1 MSLLFLA
8 SMGVVAILLGI
19 ASQLPRSSAGYAAI
33 LALGIIA
40 GAVVVS
46 FIRGDE
52 GGPILLVGGVALVWL
67 HRWAGRDRRRLAMA
81 RFARDRGLEFQ
92 ARNREALSEDFRL
105 FGRGDGGRVRNVLQ
119 GEWDGVPVRA
129 MDYDYFVTRTMWV
142 FYPLKDWRRFSVAV
156 LDLGASVPLVL
167 AERNG
172 AAGLASDYMG
182 FHDVQLNSDEFNRR
196 FHVTADD
203 REFAYQFF
211 DLGMLRWLLNQPD
224 LLETE
229 VQGRR
234 ALVALARLEPDQMG
248 RLFDVAV
255 GFRSHIPALV
265 RRKYHVAD
273 PVVP

>member
-1 MSLLFLA
+1 MSLLFLGSLGA
-8 SMGVVAILLGI
+8 AAILLGI
-19 ASQLPRSSAGYAAI
+19 APRLPRSSAGSV
-33 LALGIIA
+33 ALLGFGIIA
-40 GAVVVS
+40 AGVVAS
-46 FIRGDE
+46 FISGDD
-52 GGPILLVGGVALVWL
+52 GGPILLMGGVALVWV

-81 RFARDRGLEFQ
+81 RFALDRGLEFR
-92 ARNREALSEDFRL
+92 ARNEEALSEDFRL

-119 GEWDGVPVRA
+119 GEWNGVPVRA

-142 FYPLKDWRRFSVAV
+142 FYRVKDWRRFSVAV
-156 LDLGASVPLVL
+156 LDLGASVPLVI

-234 ALVALARLEPDQMG
+234 ALVAMPRLEPDQMG
-248 RLFDVAV
+248 RLFDAAV